1 MFLYEKF
8 FFFFQTILTKIS
20 LNIQVAI
27 ISITKQIQIVQNSLT
42 LLTGVT
48 LNLATLDIQTI
59 SSTTGVI
66 SLTTSTV
73 TDTIPS
79 TEAEKVPVKLKIS
92 FLNCSI

>member
-66 SLTTSTV
+66 SLTASTV
-73 TDTIPS
+73 TDTTPS
-79 TEAEKVPVKLKIS
+79 TEAEKVPVKINIS